1 MEVTTLTPK
10 QARFVQEY
18 LIDLNAT
25 QAAIRAGYSSKAANR
40 EGARLLANV
49 DIESAVQNAMAARAT
64 RTLVS
69 QDLIIRELAR
79 VAFSD
84 IRDLFDDNGKM
95 LPMSKWPT
103 DSAAC
108 ISSLKDGVAGR
119 EIKMWDKMSAL
130 EKLMKHMGMFETDNA
145 QASAAPSKI
154 SVTFVKSG
162 TTIPQSE

>member
-1 MEVTTLTPK
+1 MQTLTPK

-79 VAFSD
+79 IAFSD
-84 IRDLFDDNGKM
+84 IRGLLDDEGKM
-95 LPMSKWPT
+95 LPVSEWPA
-103 DSAAC
+103 DLAAC
-108 ISSLKDGVAGR
+108 VSSLKDGDAGR
-119 EIKMWDKMSAL
+119 EVKMWDKMSAL
-130 EKLMKHMGMFETDNA
+130 EKLMKHMGMFETDNT

-154 SVTFVKSG
+154 NVTFVNSG
-162 TTIPQSE
+162 SRARQGE